1 MRCLKCFNEDL
12 KKQPKKLKLPNMLS
26 HLANYTI
33 CSDCDDRVSNYRLRS
48 QYYKDIQ
55 EKYRKDLADQYIN
68 RLIADNS
75 SLKPN
80 DIPKELTNAKRQY
93 LKTKKMLKE
102 A

>member
-1 MRCLKCFNEDL
+1 MKVRDVVSQIEKVFGR
-12 KKQPKKLKLPNMLS
+12 QP
-26 HLANYTI
+26 H
-33 CSDCDDRVSNYRLRS
+33 
-48 QYYKDIQ
+48 
-55 EKYRKDLADQYIN
+55 QYIN